1 MTSLADI
8 IGLFTA
14 AAASVI
20 ALTAVVVE
28 AQTAVLTEIRAI
40 FAALAARFTDDGTAT
55 AQFAG
60 VAPAEYGFCAV
71 IAVLAAVT
79 ADFIRC
85 TFAALFIAAH
95 TKLVALLTAVIA
107 AVIAV
112 TALLQTV
119 AAVLALVILVVE
131 AIAAAAAV
139 PSLVTVCAVTVFTAV
154 LTAAADPIIAY
165 EAAAVLTGS
174 LFFPRIDRRHETARP
189 CYFHVP
195 GLAFF
200 GVVVNFLFFMQVEFT
215 RSMVMLIPMDMDL
228 RNSVQKHHDTKQTA

>member
-14 AAASVI
+14 AAASVF
-20 ALTAVVVE
+20 ALAAVVVE
-28 AQTAVLTEIRAI
+28 AQTAVLTEISAI
-40 FAALAARFTDDGTAT
+40 VAALAARFTNDGAAT

-60 VAPAEYGFCAV
+60 FAPAEYGFCAV

-79 ADFIRC
+79 ADFIRGAL
-85 TFAALFIAAH
+85 AAFFPAAH
-95 TKLVALLTAVIA
+95 AKLVALLTAVIA

-131 AIAAAAAV
+131 TIFAAV
-139 PSLVTVCAVTVFTAV
+139 AVPRLVTVCVVTVFTAV

-165 EAAAVLTGS
+165 EAAAVLTVS
-174 LFFPRIDRRHETARP
+174 LFFPRI
-189 CYFHVP
+189 
-195 GLAFF
+195 G
-200 GVVVNFLFFMQVEFT
+200 
-215 RSMVMLIPMDMDL
+215 
-228 RNSVQKHHDTKQTA
+228 